1 MGRRKLDALSE
12 ISSLF
17 LACFLVTGNSSFF
30 FCWSVRLGDD
40 CSSGAAGLHAAA
52 MSGRWIH
59 VDAWILG
66 LWSRWLLLGARHLGY
81 ATDGWFALDSGI
93 LGMGQW
99 CVRVARWLLGT
110 AHRFLWRRE
119 LWLRLFRQRL

>member
-30 FCWSVRLGDD
+30 FCRSVRLGDD

-59 VDAWILG
+59 LDAW
-66 LWSRWLLLGARHLGY
+66 
-81 ATDGWFALDSGI
+81 I